1 MTETPASARP
11 LRVLIV
17 EDSDDDAALLLRE
30 LRRAGFEPIHA
41 RVEGAEAMERALA
54 EATWDVVLCDYRM
67 GSFQAPDALAILQ
80 RHGVDVPFIVI
91 SGTVGEDVA
100 VEMMRAG
107 AHDYL
112 MKGNLARLVPAIERE
127 LRDAEVR
134 RERRA
139 AEARLREAEE
149 RYRSLVE
156 RVPAI
161 VYLAEPGRDGR
172 WLYVSPRIEQLVGYA
187 PEEWL
192 ADPTLWVQRLHPDDR
207 ERVLAEDD
215 RRLES
220 GDPIVADYRMLAR
233 DGRTVWVHE
242 EADVIEDAEGRRLLW
257 GLLSDVTERR
267 ETEER
272 LRRSDEQ
279 RRRLLSKLVASQEEE
294 RIRIA
299 HDIHDDS
306 IQVMTAVG
314 MRLEVLRRRLHDP
327 EDLRVVEQVAETV
340 TSTIARLRNLLF
352 ELRPPA
358 LDREGLGAAL
368 RMYLTGSSPTAVW
381 ELDDRLSREPPP
393 EVRAVLYRIAQEALA
408 NVRKHARAS
417 RVAVALRDEGEGAL
431 VEVRDDGVG
440 FDPGEAEASRPGHL
454 GVISMRER
462 AELAGGW
469 CRVES
474 APGRGT
480 VVRAWLPHEGAAS
493 SAAARGGGPGGVG
506 AAGP

>member
-1 MTETPASARP
+1 MLESPAPART

-30 LRRAGFEPIHA
+30 LRRAGYDPLHA
-41 RVEGAEAMERALA
+41 RVENGDDLDRALREGA
-54 EATWDVVLCDYRM
+54 WDLVLCDYRM

-80 RHGVDVPFIVI
+80 RRGVDVPFIVV

-127 LRDAEVR
+127 LRDAGVR

-156 RVPAI
+156 RVPAV
-161 VYLAEPGRDGR
+161 VYLAEPGWHGR

-192 ADPTLWVQRLHPDDR
+192 ADPALWIERLHPDDR
-207 ERVLAEDD
+207 ERVLTEDD
-215 RRLES
+215 RRLAS
-220 GDPIVADYRMLAR
+220 ADPIVADYRLLAR

-314 MRLEVLRRRLHDP
+314 MRLEVLRRRLRDP
-327 EDLRVVEQVAETV
+327 EDVRVVEQVAETV
-340 TSTIARLRNLLF
+340 ASTIARLRNLLF

-358 LDREGLGAAL
+358 LDREGLAAAL
-368 RMYLTGSSPTAVW
+368 RMYLTGSSPTPVW
-381 ELDDRLSREPPP
+381 ELDDRLSREPSP
-393 EVRAVLYRIAQEALA
+393 EARAVLYRIAQEALM

-440 FDPGEAEASRPGHL
+440 FDPDEAEGSRPGHL
-454 GVISMRER
+454 GVVSMRER

-480 VVRAWLPHEGAAS
+480 AVRAWLPLEAPS
-493 SAAARGGGPGGVG
+493 PQ
-506 AAGP
+506 AGPEG